1 MHQNDAQKS
10 SRQGGDQKFQ
20 ALRRW
25 TPPPLSL
32 IKKFPIS
39 LKVKAKVKGDPMA
52 LTEKMKKFARAIVDG
67 ATNKEAAISAG
78 YEEKTASQ
86 QGSKLRNNSEI
97 IVYIEK
103 LKAEKEG
110 RTLTSE
116 KPKVKTENSGEYDN
130 PLNDDDYA
138 KDDPLQFLIDVMNK
152 SDDMFLRFNA
162 AKAALPYV
170 HGKVAEKGKKET
182 KAETAREGSKSGKF
196 ATLDNQLMS

>member
-1 MHQNDAQKS
+1 
-10 SRQGGDQKFQ
+10 
-20 ALRRW
+20 
-25 TPPPLSL
+25 
-32 IKKFPIS
+32 
-39 LKVKAKVKGDPMA
+39 MA

-86 QGSKLRNNSEI
+86 QGSKLKNNSEI

-110 RTLTSE
+110 RTLTPE
-116 KPKVKTENSGEYDN
+116 KPKVKSVSSGEDDN
-130 PLNDDDYA
+130 PLSNDNYA
-138 KDDPLQFLIDVMNK
+138 KDDPLQFLIDVMNN
-152 SDDMFLRFNA
+152 SEDMFLRFNA

-182 KAETAREGSKSGKF
+182 KEDAAKAATKSGKF
-196 ATLDNQLMS
+196 GTLNNQLPS

>member
-1 MHQNDAQKS
+1 
-10 SRQGGDQKFQ
+10 
-20 ALRRW
+20 
-25 TPPPLSL
+25 
-32 IKKFPIS
+32 
-39 LKVKAKVKGDPMA
+39 MA

-110 RTLTSE
+110 RTLTPE
-116 KPKVKTENSGEYDN
+116 KPKVKPANSGEYDN
-130 PLNDDDYA
+130 PLNDDNYA
-138 KDDPLQFLIDVMNK
+138 KDDPLQFLIDVMNDK
-152 SDDMFLRFNA
+152 ENEMGLRLHA
-162 AKAALPYV
+162 AKAALPYK

-182 KAETAREGSKSGKF
+182 KAEAARDGAKSGKF

>member
-1 MHQNDAQKS
+1 
-10 SRQGGDQKFQ
+10 
-20 ALRRW
+20 
-25 TPPPLSL
+25 
-32 IKKFPIS
+32 
-39 LKVKAKVKGDPMA
+39 MA

-78 YEEKTASQ
+78 YAEKTASQ
-86 QGSKLRNNSEI
+86 QGSKLRNDSEI

-110 RTLTSE
+110 RTLTPE
-116 KPKVKTENSGEYDN
+116 KPKVKLANSGEYDN
-130 PLNDDDYA
+130 PLSDDDYS

-170 HGKVAEKGKKET
+170 HGKVAEKGKKESKEDAA
-182 KAETAREGSKSGKF
+182 KAATKSGKF
-196 ATLDNQLMS
+196 GTLNNQLPS

>member
-1 MHQNDAQKS
+1 
-10 SRQGGDQKFQ
+10 
-20 ALRRW
+20 
-25 TPPPLSL
+25 
-32 IKKFPIS
+32 
-39 LKVKAKVKGDPMA
+39 MA

-130 PLNDDDYA
+130 PLSDDDYA

-152 SDDMFLRFNA
+152 SDDMFMRVNA

-170 HGKVAEKGKKET
+170 HGKVADKGKKQTREEEAKKGAST
-182 KAETAREGSKSGKF
+182 GKYATRGARR
-196 ATLDNQLMS
+196 QLPS

>member
-1 MHQNDAQKS
+1 
-10 SRQGGDQKFQ
+10 
-20 ALRRW
+20 
-25 TPPPLSL
+25 
-32 IKKFPIS
+32 
-39 LKVKAKVKGDPMA
+39 MA

-78 YEEKTASQ
+78 YAEKTASQ
-86 QGSKLRNNSEI
+86 QGSKLRNDSEI

-110 RTLTSE
+110 RSLTSE
-116 KPKVKTENSGEYDN
+116 KPKVKTISTHEDDN
-130 PLNDDDYA
+130 PLDNEDYA

-182 KAETAREGSKSGKF
+182 KADEAKQATNSGKF
-196 ATLDNQLMS
+196 ATLSAQLKS

>member
-1 MHQNDAQKS
+1 
-10 SRQGGDQKFQ
+10 
-20 ALRRW
+20 
-25 TPPPLSL
+25 
-32 IKKFPIS
+32 
-39 LKVKAKVKGDPMA
+39 MA

-86 QGSKLRNNSEI
+86 QGSKLKNNSEI

-110 RTLTSE
+110 RTLTPE
-116 KPKVKTENSGEYDN
+116 KPKVNPVSSGEDDN
-130 PLNDDDYA
+130 PLSNDNYA
-138 KDDPLQFLIDVMNK
+138 KDDPLQFLIDVMNN
-152 SDDMFLRFNA
+152 SEDMFLRFNA

-182 KAETAREGSKSGKF
+182 KEDAAKAATKSGKF
-196 ATLDNQLMS
+196 GTLNNQLPS